1 LKLYEVWCVELGGE
15 CWMGIQ
21 CGRGVVELGFV
32 IDVQL
37 REVVLN

>member
-1 LKLYEVWCVELGGE
+1 LRLYEVWCVGLGGE

-21 CGRGVVELGFV
+21 CGRGVVGLGFV
-32 IDVQL
+32 IDAPL